1 MKKKAEGFADHIAP
15 VWQHSS
21 SWAAGDPQTRQLWPL
36 AVTEVEYHAGHW
48 WELRNIPFLALE
60 LVLQG
65 DLTAEVD
72 HLKFHLKPGDLLI
85 LNHPERAVMRIA
97 KHGIFRKTA
106 MLLHGAMLD
115 TVLSGFSLDHSGMIK
130 LRDPGQL
137 ERDFRQIAEML
148 DRKVPESIHALNG
161 RIFETLSRLS
171 AESAQENSF
180 PESLNRAIR
189 NLTSRPDINFSL
201 KQLAESAGCSVP
213 TLQRNFHR
221 YCGTTPHEYSQ
232 NLRMILAR
240 QLLRASALSIKEIA
254 ERLGY
259 SHQAYFSNDFKKNN
273 RVSPLAYRRNS
284 GAGICADN

>member
-1 MKKKAEGFADHIAP
+1 MKKKAEGFSDHIAP
-15 VWQHSS
+15 VWHHSS
-21 SWAAGDPQTRQLWPL
+21 AWAAGNPQTRQLWPL
-36 AVTEVEYHAGHW
+36 AVTETEYHNSHW

-65 DLTAEVD
+65 ELTAEVD
-72 HLKFHLKPGDLLI
+72 HRKFHLRPGDLLI
-85 LNHPERAVMRIA
+85 LNHPGRAVMRIG
-97 KHGIFRKTA
+97 KHCIFRKSA
-106 MLLHGAMLD
+106 LLLHGTMLD
-115 TVLSGFSLDHSGMIK
+115 TVLAGFSLDHSGMIK

-137 ERDFRQIAEML
+137 ERDFRHIAEML
-148 DRKVPESIHALNG
+148 DRKAPESIHALNG

-213 TLQRNFHR
+213 TLQRNFRR

-259 SHQAYFSNDFKKNN
+259 SHQAYFSNDFKKTN

-284 GAGICADN
+284 GDML